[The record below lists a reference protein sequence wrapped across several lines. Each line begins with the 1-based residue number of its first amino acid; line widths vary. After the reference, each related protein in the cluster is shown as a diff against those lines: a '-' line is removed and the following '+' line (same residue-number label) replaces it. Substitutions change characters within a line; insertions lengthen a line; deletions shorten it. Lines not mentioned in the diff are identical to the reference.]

1 MMFYKALFRLTGH
14 ENRINLILLQFL
26 FLLTALLQVAGI
38 ASIAP
43 FITMVSNP
51 ESIETSNLLAYLYSL
66 YPFESTTH
74 FMVTYAIGVV
84 MLLVVGNGISSYSLW
99 KLFQVSMKLGAHVQ
113 RTVYNSYLDNDY
125 TFFAMNNSSRLTSQI
140 TQEIPRMVYMVVQPL
155 LTLIS
160 QLFIATLIVI
170 GLLII
175 DIKIALIATSIVV
188 IVYFLIFKIIRAK
201 VVDYGHLITKLNRSK
216 LKFLDESIAGVK
228 EVKLKGNEQ
237 YYKSEVDSINRRGLS
252 ASAYIALAGDLPRFV
267 VETVVFSSI
276 LGLSIYILLT
286 SGTASDALSIISL
299 YAMAGYKLLP
309 AAQAIYKA
317 YSQMKANGSVVLDI
331 DNEIEKSKQHV
342 SLLKELGND
351 PAPSGDIT
359 FKEVIFTYPGANEP
373 ALNECS
379 FTIKTNEI
387 TAFVGSSGVGKSTA
401 VDILLGL
408 MLPEQGAVVVG
419 NTTLSQSNIKAWR
432 KHIGYVAQDIFILDA
447 SFKENIA
454 FGVPEDEIDF
464 VSLEQAARMA
474 NIYDYICQCEGQ
486 FNFRLGERG
495 ARLSGG
501 QKQRV
506 GIARALYKNP
516 SILVF
521 DEATSALDNVTER
534 LIMNDILDLAKTRTI
549 VMIAHRLTTVE
560 KANNILVFKNGK
572 VKATGTY
579 DQLVSESKDFQLLL
593 SAGESKV
600 NDTKELIQAN
610 SK

>member
-1 MMFYKALFRLTGH
+1 M
-14 ENRINLILLQFL
+14 QFL
-26 FLLTALLQVAGI
+26 FLVTALLQVAGI

-51 ESIETSNLLAYLYSL
+51 ESIETSTLLSYLYSL
-66 YPFESTTH
+66 YSFKSSTH

-84 MLLVVGNGISSYSLW
+84 ILLVVGNGISSYSLW
-99 KLFQVSMKLGAHVQ
+99 NLFQVSMKLGAHVQ

-125 TFFAMNNSSRLTSQI
+125 TFFAMNNSSRLISQI

-170 GLLII
+170 GLLVI
-175 DIKIALIATSIVV
+175 DIKIALIATSIVLV
-188 IVYFLIFKIIRAK
+188 VYFLIFKIIRAK
-201 VVDYGHLITKLNRSK
+201 VVDYGQLITKLNRSK
-216 LKFLDESIAGVK
+216 LKLLDESIAGVK
-228 EVKLKGNEQ
+228 EVKLKGNEH
-237 YYKSEVDSINRRGLS
+237 YYKKEVDAVNRRGLS

-276 LGLSIYILLT
+276 LGLSIFILLT
-286 SGTASDALSIISL
+286 SGTASEALSIISL

-309 AAQAIYKA
+309 AAQAIYKS
-317 YSQMKANGSVVLDI
+317 YSQMRANGSVVLDI
-331 DNEIEKSKQHV
+331 DKEIEKSKQHV
-342 SLLKELGND
+342 SLLKDLGND
-351 PAPSGDIT
+351 PAPNGNVC
-359 FKEVIFTYPGANEP
+359 FKEVAFSYPGAKEP

-379 FTIKTNEI
+379 FTIKKNEI
-387 TAFVGSSGVGKSTA
+387 TAFVGSSGAGKSTA

-408 MLPEQGAVVVG
+408 MLPEHGEVLVG
-419 NTTLSQSNIKAWR
+419 NTPLGQSNIKGWR
-432 KHIGYVAQDIFILDA
+432 KNIGYVAQDIFLLDA

-454 FGVPEDEIDF
+454 FGVPDEEVDF
-464 VSLEQAARMA
+464 FRLKQAAKMA
-474 NIYDYICQCEGQ
+474 NIYDFILQCEGQ

-506 GIARALYKNP
+506 GIARALYKDP
-516 SILVF
+516 TILVF

-560 KANNILVFKNGK
+560 KANNILVFKNGS

-579 DQLVSESKDFQLLL
+579 DQLVRESEDFQLLL
-593 SAGESKV
+593 SAGESKG
-600 NDTKELIQAN
+600 NDTKKFIQAH